1 MKAST
6 QFDINSHPT
15 LLTTNKT
22 LPTKVRFS
30 IKTAHVMF
38 KTDASCFQG
47 ENKADTSTK
56 IISNYFSERA
66 FVFAMAL
73 STHTASS
80 WGDELMIPH

>member
-66 FVFAMAL
+66 FVVCDGL
-73 STHTASS
+73 VNTYS
-80 WGDELMIPH
+80 I